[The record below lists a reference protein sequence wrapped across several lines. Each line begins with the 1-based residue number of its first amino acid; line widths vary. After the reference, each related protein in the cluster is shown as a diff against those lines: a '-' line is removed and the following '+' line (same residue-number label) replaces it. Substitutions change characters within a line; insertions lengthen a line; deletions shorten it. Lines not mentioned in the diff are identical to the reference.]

1 MAQGGS
7 GFLRS
12 AAASAAG
19 VAGGALLFEGVRSM
33 FGHETS
39 GILDGMGQTPSI
51 SETVIENNYGSDPAT
66 GQTGASDQDRGAGL
80 QDASNSDGGGLDFGS
95 NTDFAPDDDFGS
107 GDDIV

>member
-12 AAASAAG
+12 AATTAAG

-33 FGHETS
+33 FGHETG
-39 GILDGMGQTPSI
+39 GILGGMGQTPSI
-51 SETVIENNYGSDPAT
+51 SETVIENNYGSDPAM
-66 GQTGASDQDRGAGL
+66 GQTGASDQDWGAGL
-80 QDASNSDGGGLDFGS
+80 QDASNSDGGGLDVDS
-95 NTDFAPDDDFGS
+95 TTNFASDDDFGN